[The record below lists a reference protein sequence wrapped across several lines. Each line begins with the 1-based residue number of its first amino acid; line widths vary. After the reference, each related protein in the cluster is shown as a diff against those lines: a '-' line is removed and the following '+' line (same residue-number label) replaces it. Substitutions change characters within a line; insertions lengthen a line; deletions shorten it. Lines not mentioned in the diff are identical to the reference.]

1 MRRNRTQGQ
10 GGESEGAMPK
20 SHSFRNALIRIS
32 ALFVRGDSEGAIR
45 VIASPERT
53 TDQRRAAA
61 VALAGFVGVLSV
73 LVISALKIAMVL
85 ELPSWADRFGFAFGA
100 LSFAIA
106 FAGVM
111 LFWIA
116 SPTPPDD

>member
-1 MRRNRTQGQ
+1 MT
-10 GGESEGAMPK
+10 K

-32 ALFVRGDSEGAIR
+32 ALFVRGESEGAIR

-61 VALAGFVGVLSV
+61 VALAGFTGLLSV
-73 LVISALKIAMVL
+73 LVIGALKISMVFT
-85 ELPSWADRFGFAFGA
+85 LPSWADRFGFVFGA

-116 SPTPPDD
+116 SPEPPHD